1 MPIALGKKIRE
12 VRQRQGV
19 SQSQLAERLKYL
31 NQPQI
36 SKIEKGD
43 RKATAQDLIEIA
55 KALEVSVEDIVSG
68 SKTEQKAI

>member
-31 NQPQI
+31 NQSQI